1 MASIT
6 IRNLEDDTK
15 RRMKLRAAQ
24 HGRSMEE
31 EAREIL
37 RRATAQEDTPSDLAA
52 APRRRLS
59 TADRVDLPLAPRDAM
74 RAPALILSEEVVAS
88 AAQLGIDIAQVCEQH
103 LRDVVR
109 DTQQRKWREEHASF
123 IAAYNATIEAEGLPL
138 DEWRSF

>member
-15 RRMKLRAAQ
+15 HRMKLRAAL

-37 RRATAQEDTPSDLAA
+37 RHATAREDTPSSLANA
-52 APRRRLS
+52 IASRLT
-59 TADRVDLPLAPRDAM
+59 TADRLDLALPAREAM
-74 RAPALILSEEVVAS
+74 RAPPLSLS
-88 AAQLGIDIAQVCEQH
+88 DDLLAAAGALGINASQVCEQH

-123 IAAYNATIEAEGLPL
+123 IAAYNATVESEGLPL